1 MKHYYLLLGAFCT
14 YASSFG
20 QKSNDILTWT
30 SLHPDVYLMS
40 SETYNSTSQQLK
52 DKLAGKVLIYDGEL
66 TMEVIEHFDQSKS
79 MNKETP
85 IREDEAQEIKDWLG
99 QHPDL
104 KIIPRSFFDSLN
116 ATEQQVYAQHDAMIL
131 IGETVTL
138 EDIRNY

>member
-1 MKHYYLLLGAFCT
+1 MKHYLLLSCALGATSFCIAQNT
-14 YASSFG
+14 QEISKWAA
-20 QKSNDILTWT
+20 
-30 SLHPDVYLMS
+30 LHPDIYLVS
-40 SETYNSTSQQLK
+40 SENYNSVSQEMK
-52 DKLAGKVLIYDGEL
+52 DKIGDNILVYEGKL
-66 TMEVIEHFDQSKS
+66 T
-79 MNKETP
+79 NKETP

-116 ATEQQVYAQHDAMIL
+116 ATEQQVYVQHGTMIL

>member
-1 MKHYYLLLGAFCT
+1 
-14 YASSFG
+14 
-20 QKSNDILTWT
+20 
-30 SLHPDVYLMS
+30 MS

-116 ATEQQVYAQHDAMIL
+116 ATEQQVYVQHDAMIL

>member
-1 MKHYYLLLGAFCT
+1 MKHYLLLSCALGATSFCIAQNT
-14 YASSFG
+14 QEISKWAA
-20 QKSNDILTWT
+20 
-30 SLHPDVYLMS
+30 LHPDIYLVS
-40 SETYNSTSQQLK
+40 SENYNSVSQEMK
-52 DKLAGKVLIYDGEL
+52 DKIGDNILVYEGKL
-66 TMEVIEHFDQSKS
+66 TLEDIERFDQSKS

-116 ATEQQVYAQHDAMIL
+116 ATEQQVYVQHGTMIL